1 MLHPFLPRSK
11 NMPCNFP
18 PPRARR
24 KARTRS
30 GSKATKAGW
39 LLFELAI
46 GKDIFR
52 TIFPLAISN
61 RAPLGY
67 VHNAECDSGRKSSWG
82 PSSTGLLR
90 GISPSTFVRRVDS
103 GQVRPRSSEDLYSTC
118 VPLHVP
124 DTAGG

>member
-1 MLHPFLPRSK
+1 MLHPFLPGSK

-30 GSKATKAGW
+30 ESKATKAGW
-39 LLFELAI
+39 LHFELAI

-67 VHNAECDSGRKSSWG
+67 VHKAECDSGRKSSWG

-90 GISPSTFVRRVDS
+90 GISPSPFVSRLS
-103 GQVRPRSSEDLYSTC
+103 LAPTNSRSEEHTSELQSLTNLVC
-118 VPLHVP
+118 R
-124 DTAGG
+124 